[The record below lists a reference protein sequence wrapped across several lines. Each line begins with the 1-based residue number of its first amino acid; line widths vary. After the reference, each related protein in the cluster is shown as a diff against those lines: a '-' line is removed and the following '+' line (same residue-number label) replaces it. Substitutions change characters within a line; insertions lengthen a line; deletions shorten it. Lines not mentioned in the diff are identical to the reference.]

1 MEHQPKDFSRLLG
14 KLEGLS
20 EKQLQAHL
28 MLYQGYVKKLNEIEE
43 KLRTQDK
50 TKANYSFGEYSE
62 LKRREAVAFN
72 GAYLHEIYFENLT
85 GEKTEPSA
93 DLKNVAVAAFGS
105 WENFIA
111 DVKAAAG
118 STPGWVLV
126 TWNKVDKQLH
136 TYIMFE

>member
-1 MEHQPKDFSRLLG
+1 M
-14 KLEGLS
+14 
-20 EKQLQAHL
+20 
-28 MLYQGYVKKLNEIEE
+28 
-43 KLRTQDK
+43 
-50 TKANYSFGEYSE
+50 
-62 LKRREAVAFN
+62 
-72 GAYLHEIYFENLT
+72 HEIYFENLT

-136 TYIMFE
+136 TYIMFEHHVGLPAHQEILLALDCWEHAFMIDYGIDKAAYLNAFFANVDWTMVQKRLAAVKN